1 MKTKINNEEF
11 KNYGDGSIAFKM
23 LAKGVHYVL
32 RFSKKTVALTENE
45 TETAYVCYIFDEWC
59 ELRAEYTYKS
69 LFGLFNQI
77 CKFFS
82 CTIVKFQETLP
93 IVDEALSK

>member
-23 LAKGVHYVL
+23 RAKGVHYTL
-32 RFSKKTVALTENE
+32 HFFN
-45 TETAYVCYIFDEWC
+45 FDASTDEGWKFNVQIRNDWSDL
-59 ELRAEYTYKS
+59 EADLLDKS

-77 CKFFS
+77 CKFFG

-93 IVDEALSK
+93 IVDEALRQ

>member
-23 LAKGVHYVL
+23 RAKGIHYVL
-32 RFSKKTVALTENE
+32 RFSKKTISPTENE
-45 TETAYVCYIFDEWC
+45 TETAYVCSIFDDWGDV
-59 ELRAEYTYKS
+59 RADLGDKS
-69 LFGLFNQI
+69 IFGLFNQI
-77 CKFFS
+77 CKFFG

-93 IVDEALSK
+93 IVDEALNK

>member
-23 LAKGVHYVL
+23 RAKGVHYTL
-32 RFSKKTVALTENE
+32 HFSKFTEHDGADFYGCE
-45 TETAYVCYIFDEWC
+45 IRDDWC
-59 ELRAEYTYKS
+59 DLCEDLKDKS
-69 LFGLFNQI
+69 IFGLFNQI
-77 CKFFS
+77 CKFFG

-93 IVDEALSK
+93 IVDEALNK

>member
-23 LAKGVHYVL
+23 LSKGVHYTL
-32 RFSKKTVALTENE
+32 HFSKFTEHDVE
-45 TETAYVCYIFDEWC
+45 TSYGCEIRDDWC
-59 ELRAEYTYKS
+59 DLCEDLKDKS
-69 LFGLFNQI
+69 IFGLFNQI
-77 CKFFS
+77 CKVFG

-93 IVDEALSK
+93 IVDEALNK

>member
-23 LAKGVHYVL
+23 RAKGVHYTLHFFNFGENTVEGL
-32 RFSKKTVALTENE
+32 KYNVQIRNDWSDLEADLLDKT
-45 TETAYVCYIFDEWC
+45 
-59 ELRAEYTYKS
+59 
-69 LFGLFNQI
+69 LFGLFNKI
-77 CKFFS
+77 CKFFG

-93 IVDEALSK
+93 IVDEALNK